1 MVRSN
6 QQALEILRKH
16 DAAGLYDSL
25 EPWQQRELLCI
36 VRRLVNRAV
45 KLPASQPSA
54 KIIVEPTPG

>member
-36 VRRLVNRAV
+36 VRRLVNNLEV
-45 KLPASQPSA
+45 ITKKLPNNP
-54 KIIVEPTPG
+54 